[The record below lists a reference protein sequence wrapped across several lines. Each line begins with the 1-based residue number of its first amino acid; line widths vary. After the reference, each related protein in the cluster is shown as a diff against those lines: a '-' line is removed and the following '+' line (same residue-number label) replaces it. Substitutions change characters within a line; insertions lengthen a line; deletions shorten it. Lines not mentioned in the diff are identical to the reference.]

1 MKSNLADQKERVA
14 GLDLIRSCAI
24 FFVMAGH
31 FFVLYT
37 PFWEARLDSLSI
49 FLQAF
54 ALQLFYTSV
63 PLFLLLTGYLNVG
76 KTPSRKYYHGI
87 WRVLAAYLFFSVVT
101 ILVRKYWL
109 HEDASIFRWGYS
121 ILNYTA
127 IPYAWY
133 IEMWIGLFLLT
144 PFLNILYKA
153 VTTRRQKQLLI
164 LTMFALTIV
173 PQSWIHVFPAYWREC
188 FPLFYYFF
196 GCYIREFKPKVD
208 KCWGGLVAVVCCL
221 TNPLFKFL
229 DNRYLSFGTG
239 VHGVFGAVLAI
250 VVFLLLYQAD
260 SKSAAV
266 KKTLKTI
273 SLLSLDMY
281 LCSYIF
287 DAIYYPWFKVR
298 FFVDQSQFGAFF
310 FVIVPLVFA
319 SSFVLAYAKEVL
331 FRISG
336 ITGWLRR
343 SQVRG

>member
-1 MKSNLADQKERVA
+1 MAVEKRVA

-24 FFVMAGH
+24 FFVMADH

-37 PFWEARLDSLSI
+37 PFWEARFDSVSM

-63 PLFLLLTGYLNVG
+63 PLFLLLTGYLNAG

-87 WRVLAAYLFFSVVT
+87 WRVLTAYIFFSVAT

-109 HEDASIFRWGYS
+109 HEDASVFRWTYS

-153 VTTRRQKQLLI
+153 VPSRRQKKLLI
-164 LTMFALTIV
+164 LTMFALAIV

-188 FPLFYYFF
+188 FPLFYYFV
-196 GCYIREFKPKVD
+196 GCYIREFQPRVAKRTG
-208 KCWGGLVAVVCCL
+208 WLLLVAAVCCL
-221 TNPLFKFL
+221 TNPLFRFL
-229 DNRYLSFGTG
+229 DNPYLSFGADKTG
-239 VHGVFGAVLAI
+239 IFGAVLAV

-260 SKSAAV
+260 CKNTAV
-266 KKTLKTI
+266 KKTLTAI

-287 DAIYYPWFKVR
+287 DAIYYPWFRER
-298 FFVDQSQFGAFF
+298 FFVDQSQFGTFF
-310 FVIVPLVFA
+310 FVIVPLVFV
-319 SSFVLAYAKEVL
+319 SSFVIAYAKEWL
-331 FRISG
+331 FRITG

-343 SQVRG
+343 S